1 MSILYQLKNVSKFYN
16 EGRVCALSNINLK
29 VYRGEI
35 LVILGPSGSGK
46 STLLNILGGIDV
58 ESNGKM
64 LFQNRTIQNIFK
76 YRKENI
82 GFIFQDYYLINNLT
96 VKENIELAHYISKAP
111 FRIDEV
117 MELVNIKHLKH
128 KYPYELSGGE
138 RQRVAIARAVVHN
151 PKILICDE
159 PTGALD
165 EQNGKKVLE
174 FLKKINETYH
184 TTIII
189 VTHNPNI
196 ALMSDRIVKMNS
208 GEIKEIIKNEMKI
221 EPENM
226 RWS

>member
-1 MSILYQLKNVSKFYN
+1 MSILYQLKNINKYYN

-29 VYRGEI
+29 IYKGEI

-58 ESNGKM
+58 ESSGKM
-64 LFQNRTIQNIFK
+64 LFQNRTIQNVFK

-82 GFIFQDYYLINNLT
+82 GFVFQDYYLIYNLT
-96 VKENIELAHYISKAP
+96 VQENIELAHYISKAP
-111 FRIDEV
+111 FRIEDV
-117 MELVNIKHLKH
+117 MELVNIKHLKN

-138 RQRVAIARAVVHN
+138 RQRVAIARAIVHN

-165 EQNGKKVLE
+165 EENGKNVLS
-174 FLKKINETYH
+174 FLKKINEMYH

-196 ALMSDRIVKMNS
+196 ANMSDRIVKMNS
-208 GEIKEIIKNEMKI
+208 GEIKEIIKNETKI
-221 EPENM
+221 DPKDLG
-226 RWS
+226 WS

>member
-1 MSILYQLKNVSKFYN
+1 MSVLYELKNISKIYN
-16 EGRVCALSNINLK
+16 EGKVCALSNINLK
-29 VYRGEI
+29 IYQSEI

-46 STLLNILGGIDV
+46 STLLNILGGIDK
-58 ESNGKM
+58 ESSGNL
-64 LFQNRTIQNIFK
+64 LFQNKSIENVFK

-82 GFIFQDYYLINNLT
+82 GFVFQDYYLINNLT
-96 VKENIELAHYISKAP
+96 VKENIELAHYISKSP

-117 MELVNIKHLKH
+117 MELLNIKHLKD

-138 RQRVAIARAVVHN
+138 RQRTAIARAVVHN

-165 EQNGKKVLE
+165 EKNGKNILE
-174 FLKKINETYH
+174 FLKKINELYH

-196 ALMSDRIVKMNS
+196 ASMSDRTIKMNS
-208 GEIKEIIKNEMKI
+208 GEIKEIIKNKEKI
-221 EPENM
+221 EPQKL
-226 RWS
+226 RWA